1 MNEKKDL
8 IIKAEAVEKTY
19 HDNGVDVKAVRGVDM
34 EVTAGEF
41 SAVVGP
47 SGSGKTTLLN
57 VISGLDN
64 PTAGRVF
71 LAGREIGTMSGTELS
86 DFRRDNIGF
95 IFQAYNLIPVLTVTE
110 NIEYVML
117 LQGVGRDKRRARV
130 MEMLKMVGLEGKADT
145 RPTMLSGGQKQRV
158 AVARAMAAEPRIILA
173 DEPTANLDSETSGEL
188 LDMMHELNRET
199 GMTFVFSTHDELV
212 MRRAERLLT
221 LRDGKITADETGSE
235 KTIPGVEE

>member
-1 MNEKKDL
+1 MKNGKVIATEGL
-8 IIKAEAVEKTY
+8 EKTY
-19 HDNGVDVKAVRGVDM
+19 ENGVAVRAVRGIDLTI
-34 EVTAGEF
+34 ERGEF
-41 SAVVGP
+41 TAIVGP
-47 SGSGKTTLLN
+47 SGSGKTTFLN
-57 VISGLDN
+57 LISGLDN